1 MRIVA
6 SVPNS
11 LLTYVF
17 VCVCVCVF
25 CCVGCG
31 LATGRLPVQGV
42 LEISSQK
49 FQKREE
55 RQALGR
61 IAPRADT

>member
-1 MRIVA
+1 MWLQFLIRYEHMC
-6 SVPNS
+6 SS
-11 LLTYVF
+11 
-17 VCVCVCVF
+17 VCVCVF
-25 CCVGCG
+25 CFVGCG

-61 IAPRADT
+61 IAPRVDT